1 MGFMTIGS
9 NNYEDCILSNLK
21 GTENEA
27 VAALIKK
34 IFDLQINGVCDAYA
48 NRSKSPYTSL
58 TRA

>member
-1 MGFMTIGS
+1 MTIGS